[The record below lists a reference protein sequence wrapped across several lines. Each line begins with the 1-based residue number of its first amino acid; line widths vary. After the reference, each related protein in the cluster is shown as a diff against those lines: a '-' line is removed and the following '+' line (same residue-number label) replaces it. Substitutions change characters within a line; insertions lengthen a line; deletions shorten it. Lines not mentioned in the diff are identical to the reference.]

1 LALTVPGS
9 AAVPR
14 SGLRPALLLYA
25 AAPGTITTNPLR
37 SGALPVACHHVG
49 GNRWVGC
56 SAQRH

>member
-25 AAPGTITTNPLR
+25 AAPGTITTNPLHR
-37 SGALPVACHHVG
+37 WSATSGTALCWQDQVGGALCA
-49 GNRWVGC
+49 
-56 SAQRH
+56 AK